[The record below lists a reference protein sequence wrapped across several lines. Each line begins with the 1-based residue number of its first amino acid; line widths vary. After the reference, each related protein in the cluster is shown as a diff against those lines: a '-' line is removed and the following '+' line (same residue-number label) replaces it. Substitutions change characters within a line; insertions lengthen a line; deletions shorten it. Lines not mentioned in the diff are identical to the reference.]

1 MGEAYAT
8 SETASAKTVAEGST
22 HLRDPEMVLVD
33 VDGTMVDSV
42 PDLAY
47 CVDEMMGALGL
58 PLRGEPAVRDWVGNG
73 VERLV
78 RRALT
83 GSLDGEPEEAL
94 FRRAY
99 PLFLALYRD
108 NTSKRSR
115 LYPSVPEA
123 LGYLSSAGY
132 KLGCVTNK
140 AAQFT
145 EPLLGDLGI
154 RDVFAIVISGDTLPQ
169 KKPDPQPLLHAAEF
183 FQVSP
188 QESLMIGDSVSD
200 VTAARA
206 AGFQVVCMSYGYNH
220 GMDIRDA
227 RPDAVMDSMAELRDL
242 LDTARGDSVG

>member
-1 MGEAYAT
+1 MGA
-8 SETASAKTVAEGST
+8 AKAIAEPPKR
-22 HLRDPEMVLVD
+22 LREPEMVLVD

-47 CVDEMMGALGL
+47 CVDEMMAALGL
-58 PLRGEPAVRDWVGNG
+58 PLRGEPAVRNWVGNG
-73 VERLV
+73 VGRLV

-83 GSLDGEPEEAL
+83 GKLDGEPEEAL

-99 PLFLALYRD
+99 PLFLELYRD

-115 LYPSVPEA
+115 LYPGVPEA
-123 LGYLSSAGY
+123 LNHLGSAGY

-145 EPLLGDLGI
+145 EPLLRDLGI
-154 RDVFAIVISGDTLPQ
+154 SDLFAIVVSGDTLPQ
-169 KKPDPQPLLHAAEF
+169 KKPDPRPLLHAAKF

-188 QESLMIGDSVSD
+188 QDSLMIGDSVSD

-206 AGFQVVCMSYGYNH
+206 AGFQIVCMSYGYNH
-220 GMDIRDA
+220 GVDIRDSQ
-227 RPDAVMDSMAELRDL
+227 PDAVIDSMAELRKL
-242 LDTARGDSVG
+242 LDAAR